1 MAVKGGLKGIE
12 TVTAGLNK
20 ELGQLTIR
28 GVNGM
33 RRAVILIRGSMETT
47 PPLVPI
53 GKSRKNY
60 VGGNLRASWFQEF
73 INNAATGQVGVVFG
87 FNANYAVYVH
97 EMMDDTYVASGEEI
111 NWSRPGSGPKFLEA
125 SVKRNSKEIV
135 RLIALSM
142 KTGK

>member
-47 PPLVPI
+47 PPLIPLDT
-53 GKSRKNY
+53 
-60 VGGNLRASWFQEF
+60 GNLRASWFQEF

>member
-47 PPLVPI
+47 PPLVPL
-53 GKSRKNY
+53 GKSRKGY
-60 VGGNLRASWFQEF
+60 TGGHLRASWFQEF
-73 INNAATGQVGVVFG
+73 ISNAAKGQVGVVFG
-87 FNANYAVYVH
+87 FTANYAVYVH
-97 EMMDDTYVASGEEI
+97 EMVGEQI
-111 NWSRPGSGPKFLEA
+111 KWSRAGSGPKFLESA
-125 SVKRNSKEIV
+125 VKRNSKEIV

>member
-73 INNAATGQVGVVFG
+73 ISNAAKDRWELYLVL
-87 FNANYAVYVH
+87 
-97 EMMDDTYVASGEEI
+97 M
-111 NWSRPGSGPKFLEA
+111 
-125 SVKRNSKEIV
+125 
-135 RLIALSM
+135 LIM
-142 KTGK
+142 QFTFMR